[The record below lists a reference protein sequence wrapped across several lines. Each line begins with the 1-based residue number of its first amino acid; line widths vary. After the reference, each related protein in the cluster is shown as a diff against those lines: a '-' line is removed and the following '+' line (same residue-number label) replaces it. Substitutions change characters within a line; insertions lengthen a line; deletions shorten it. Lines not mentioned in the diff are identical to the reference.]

1 MNNNNI
7 YKEPNQHSTNIDT
20 LDKENQIIKEIDNL
34 YFANKKNTNKKNSN
48 LIRYVSNLSIL
59 YTAYANLKFNA
70 EIFIKSIDNTNDRN
84 NIQMKFFEEISEN
97 LKKELFQWKPVKR
110 IKILKPGS
118 IKKRSFEI
126 QNVTNKIVQE
136 SIRIVLNAIY
146 EPLFQEHEVS
156 FGFRSNK
163 STHSAIQK
171 IQKERRGMTTAI
183 EGDIK
188 EAYDNIDSKIM
199 VRILKKKIVD
209 KKFLKLIESGFRA
222 NILFEGGIIEKKV
235 SQGEILSPLLFNI
248 YMIEFDYEARNI
260 TNRILKEKNTLE
272 KRIEKSYI
280 SVKHSKQELFFSYTR
295 YADDWIILTNGNKTT
310 CEQIKK
316 ELKTWLIKNLK
327 LELSEEKT
335 KITTIKEGA
344 VKFLGFSI
352 YDIETKA
359 LKRRM
364 VTGFRT
370 GIDIDRVKANFVA
383 DGIIDNK
390 KHQPVHCNKYVVLK
404 TWQIVK
410 IYLEILLCM
419 YSYYYYLITF
429 KSKLGWIHYCL
440 TYSCY
445 KTIAKREKSSISKV
459 ILKYGKK
466 INVKYLDLNNG
477 KERKVS
483 LLTYTE
489 IGNWAEKK
497 AISRKAMETQHKIE
511 KKSSETIETK
521 KLETEKFSQ
530 IGLEMPTE
538 NYKRTIQNK

>member
-7 YKEPNQHSTNIDT
+7 YRDLNKHFINT
-20 LDKENQIIKEIDNL
+20 LDKENQIIKEINNL
-34 YFANKKNTNKKNSN
+34 YLANKKNTNQKNTS
-48 LIRYVSNLSIL
+48 LIKYLSNLSIL
-59 YTAYANLKFNA
+59 YIAYANLKSNA
-70 EIFIKSIDNTNDRN
+70 EISTKSIDNRNDQN
-84 NIQMKFFEEISEN
+84 KIQMKLFNEISEN
-97 LKKELFQWKPVKR
+97 LKNDLFQWKPAKR
-110 IKILKPGS
+110 TEMLKPES
-118 IKKRSFEI
+118 IKKKFFGI
-126 QNVTNKIVQE
+126 KNVANEIVQE

-146 EPLFQEHEVS
+146 EPIFQEHEVN
-156 FGFRSNK
+156 FGFRPKK

-171 IQKERRGMTTAI
+171 IQKERRGTTTAI

-188 EAYDNIDSKIM
+188 EACDNIDSKII
-199 VRILKKKIVD
+199 VKILKKKIVD
-209 KKFLKLIESGFRA
+209 KKFLKLIESGFKA
-222 NILFEGGIIEKKV
+222 SIFFEGETLEKKV
-235 SQGEILSPLLFNI
+235 FQGEIVSPLLFNI
-248 YMIEFDYEARNI
+248 YMTEFDYEARNI
-260 TNRILKEKNTLE
+260 TNRIFKEKNTLE
-272 KRIEKSYI
+272 KRTEKSY
-280 SVKHSKQELFFSYTR
+280 SSEKHSKRKLFFSYTR
-295 YADDWIILTNGNKTT
+295 YANDWIILTNGDNII
-310 CEQIKK
+310 CEQIIK

-327 LELSEEKT
+327 LKLSEEKT
-335 KITTIKEGA
+335 KITTIKERA

-352 YDIETKA
+352 HDTETIA
-359 LKRRM
+359 LKRRL

-370 GIDIDRVKANFVA
+370 GIDIDRVKANFVR

-390 KHQPVHCNKYVVLK
+390 KHQPIHCNKYAVLK

-410 IYLEILLCM
+410 IYLEILLCI

-477 KERKVS
+477 NEKKVS

-497 AISRKAMETQHKIE
+497 AISRKTREIQHKIE
-511 KKSSETIETK
+511 KKRLESAETKKLETK
-521 KLETEKFSQ
+521 KLETEKFSH
-530 IGLEMPTE
+530 IESEMPVE
-538 NYKRTIQNK
+538 N